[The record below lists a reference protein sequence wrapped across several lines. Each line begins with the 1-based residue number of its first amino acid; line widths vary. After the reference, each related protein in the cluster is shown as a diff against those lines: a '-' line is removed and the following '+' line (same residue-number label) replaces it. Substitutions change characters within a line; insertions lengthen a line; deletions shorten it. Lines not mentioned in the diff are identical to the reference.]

1 LFAELAHS
9 VGEDSGALRG
19 FAFPEGQAGWRAV
32 GVFDQD
38 ATYRFDTLDAPTS
51 VAEKDDVTG
60 GGVDGEV
67 LVEGGYLY
75 PFWLQ
80 YDVVEGDVGDGSAVG
95 DGDAAGAAAW
105 VEMALDGV
113 VEEVSSVAAAAGF
126 DAVGEERD
134 ELVEALASEIAVGI
148 GATEDVEEGF
158 GRPGLGSA
166 RGYDLLHEDVDGL
179 FGNL

>member
-113 VEEVSSVAAAAGF
+113 VEKVSSVAAAAGF
-126 DAVGEERD
+126 DAVGEEGD
-134 ELVEALASEIAVGI
+134 EVVEAFASEVAIGVG
-148 GATEDVEEGF
+148 AAKDVVECLGGPGF
-158 GRPGLGSA
+158 RSA
-166 RGYDLLHEDVDGL
+166 AGDYLLHEDVDGF